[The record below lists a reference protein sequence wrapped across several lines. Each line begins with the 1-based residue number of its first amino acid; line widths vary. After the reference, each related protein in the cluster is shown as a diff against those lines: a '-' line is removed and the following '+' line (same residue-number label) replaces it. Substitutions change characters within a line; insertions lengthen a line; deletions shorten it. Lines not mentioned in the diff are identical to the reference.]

1 MVILTLTSPF
11 PGRISIPRR
20 QGLCN
25 KTRLDSN
32 RSFREGLVICWE
44 RGEDLPSLQESRRAV
59 MRDFLKTQELYVN
72 GLYILRKLIPKYLCP
87 ENLILS
93 AIVADMVHQVI
104 SSYAI
109 PETFSNHREWKKI
122 A

>member
-1 MVILTLTSPF
+1 
-11 PGRISIPRR
+11 
-20 QGLCN
+20 
-25 KTRLDSN
+25 
-32 RSFREGLVICWE
+32 
-44 RGEDLPSLQESRRAV
+44 

-109 PETFSNHREWKKI
+109 PWDILQPQRMEKDCIRYLLTYGL
-122 A
+122 